1 MALSWRPGKFGTE
14 SLSGIGHA
22 FNDTLMTTY
31 QITFEEDKS
40 DRYTDTADS
49 ASTTYTNVSVLSAS
63 FTDSTAHSAPTY
75 TDVIPNYGTA

>member
-1 MALSWRPGKFGTE
+1 MALSWRPGKFCAE
-14 SLSGIGHA
+14 SFNEVGHA

-31 QITFEEDKS
+31 QITFEQDKS

-49 ASTTYTNVSVLSAS
+49 ASTTYTTISV
-63 FTDSTAHSAPTY
+63 SAPTY